1 MKQVFLILIIF
12 LTIALPSETH
22 GQMLKNVD
30 SVHVN
35 YWQFNGGHL
44 INTTLAIERWTMSFY
59 IEKNQPLVRASNENV
74 LLYRTHKYKTIEEMF
89 SYIDAIINN
98 PPIYDTT
105 FEIVD
110 LGEGM
115 TISVFENNE
124 VREYRYSHYPDAY
137 FPLAYIRLYCF
148 IQQTIAK
155 YIQKKE

>member
-1 MKQVFLILIIF
+1 MKQVFLILIIV

-35 YWQFNGGHL
+35 YWSFNGGNI
-44 INTTLAIERWTMSFY
+44 INATLTIERWTMSFY

-74 LLYRTHKYKTIEEMF
+74 LLYRTHKYKTIEDMLF
-89 SYIDAIINN
+89 NINAIITN

-105 FEIVD
+105 YEIVD
-110 LGEGM
+110 LGEEM
-115 TISVFENNE
+115 TISIFENNE
-124 VREYRYSHYPDAY
+124 VREYRYSNYPDAY
-137 FPLAYIRLYCF
+137 FPFAYTRLYCF